1 LYTQESS
8 RGRGVRVLC
17 LANTKSW
24 DTSVKAIGAVK
35 AIGDSR
41 KSIQS

>member
-24 DTSVKAIGAVK
+24 DTSVHEVMGYLGKGHW
-35 AIGDSR
+35 
-41 KSIQS
+41 